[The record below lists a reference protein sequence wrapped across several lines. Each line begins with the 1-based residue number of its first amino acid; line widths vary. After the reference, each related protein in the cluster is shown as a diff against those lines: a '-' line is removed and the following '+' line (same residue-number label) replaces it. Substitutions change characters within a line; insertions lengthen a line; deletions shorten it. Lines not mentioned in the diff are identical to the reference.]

1 MAYSTFNYM
10 VMSLVLDEDTPVS
23 MQVYATSPGYQ
34 SVVVRGMMTK
44 EEGGSVYAT
53 PLLPSMF
60 YGVDGTQL
68 GGSWRQYIPA
78 AGSQT
83 ILSRSGGLPALP
95 PDEELF
101 WRKVSGPQQVEP
113 QPVVRG
119 AAVSPIPALAVV
131 VVAGAILWWLT
142 KNE

>member
-1 MAYSTFNYM
+1 M

-60 YGVDGTQL
+60 YGADGTQL
-68 GGSWRQYIPA
+68 GGSWRQYLPS

-83 ILSRSGGLPALP
+83 ILSRSGGLPKLP

-101 WRKVSGPQQVEP
+101 WRKVSGPPQVQPE
-113 QPVVRG
+113 PVVRG
-119 AAVSPIPALAVV
+119 AAVSPLPALVVV

-142 KNE
+142 KNG